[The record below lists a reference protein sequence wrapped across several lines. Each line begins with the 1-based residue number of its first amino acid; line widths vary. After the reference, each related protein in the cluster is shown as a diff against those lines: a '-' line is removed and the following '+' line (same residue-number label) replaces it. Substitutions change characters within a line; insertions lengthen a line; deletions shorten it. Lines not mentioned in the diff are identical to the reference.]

1 MEKYQITILNK
12 DTGSSK
18 TVSLKDLLDTMYYNF
33 SPQCHVSYAD
43 FEIDHRNEVILS
55 DYEAEVL
62 DEEATIEDMVVR
74 SFEELLPEVVDGEV
88 VS

>member
-18 TVSLKDLLDTMYYNF
+18 TVSFKDLLDTMCYNF
-33 SPQCHVSYAD
+33 SPECHVSYAD
-43 FEIDHRNEVILS
+43 FEIDHSNEVVLS

-62 DEEATIEDMVVR
+62 DEEATIEEMIVLT
-74 SFEELLPEVVDGEV
+74 FEKLLNKKEDK
-88 VS
+88 S